1 MDIRKISSEK
11 TLDIR
16 HKVMWPH
23 KNIDFVRVPED
34 EFGIHYGLFQEG
46 ELLSIVSVFIT
57 EEEAQFRK
65 FATLVEAQGKGY
77 GSKLLSYVIEEL
89 KKQGIKKIWCNARVA
104 KKEFYKKFGLKE
116 TGKIFTKEEVDYEI
130 MELTF

>member
-57 EEEAQFRK
+57 GEEAQFRK

-89 KKQGIKKIWCNARVA
+89 KKQGIKKIWCNARVT

>member
-1 MDIRKISSEK
+1 MEIRKISSEE
-11 TLDIR
+11 TLEIR

-34 EFGIHYGLFQEG
+34 EFGIHYGLFHED

-57 EEEAQFRK
+57 GEEAQFRK
-65 FATLVEAQGKGY
+65 FATLEKSQGKGY
-77 GSKLLSYVIEEL
+77 GSKLLSFVIEEL
-89 KKQGIKKIWCNARVA
+89 KKQGMRKIWCNARVN

-116 TGKIFTKEEVDYEI
+116 TGKMFTKEEVEYEI
-130 MELTF
+130 MELSF

>member
-1 MDIRKISSEK
+1 MDIKKISSEK

-57 EEEAQFRK
+57 GEEAQFRK

-89 KKQGIKKIWCNARVA
+89 KKQGIKKIWCNARVT

-116 TGKIFTKEEVDYEI
+116 TGKIFTKEEVDYVI